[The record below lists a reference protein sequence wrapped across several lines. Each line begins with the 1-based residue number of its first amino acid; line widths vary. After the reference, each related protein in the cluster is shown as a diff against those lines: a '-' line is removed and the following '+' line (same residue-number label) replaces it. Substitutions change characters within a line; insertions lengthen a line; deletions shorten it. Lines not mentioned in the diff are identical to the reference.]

1 MIHDGVRRPDGVHF
15 TPAASLEIS
24 ESFLAA
30 SILAA
35 AVGGEPSG

>member
-1 MIHDGVRRPDGVHF
+1 VHF

-24 ESFLAA
+24 ERFLAP

-35 AVGGEPSG
+35 ALGGEPSE